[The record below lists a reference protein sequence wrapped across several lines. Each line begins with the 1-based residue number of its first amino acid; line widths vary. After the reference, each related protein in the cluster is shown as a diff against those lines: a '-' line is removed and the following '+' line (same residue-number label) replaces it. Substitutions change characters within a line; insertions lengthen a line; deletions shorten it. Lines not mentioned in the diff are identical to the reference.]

1 LALHEVV
8 DEQGSRNFFLE
19 QGNNFEFLHLSKTNI
34 FSLSKEI
41 ELRIE

>member
-8 DEQGSRNFFLE
+8 DEQGSRNFFLAQE
-19 QGNNFEFLHLSKTNI
+19 NNFEFLYLSKTDI
-34 FSLSKEI
+34 SSLSKEI